1 MAIAVRRVD
10 GLFEVEIIL
19 PHGCSYPRK
28 SPEPL
33 ARCQMIKALRER
45 GCDPTDI

>member
-19 PHGCSYPRK
+19 PHGCSYPESRRSH
-28 SPEPL
+28 SP
-33 ARCQMIKALRER
+33 AVR
-45 GCDPTDI
+45 